1 MTDIKKILEDHAAW
15 IADNAQGKRAD
26 LSEAYLSEA
35 DLRGANLSEANL
47 SGANLSGA
55 NLSGANLG
63 GANLSEADLCGANLS
78 EADLC
83 GADLSEAYLRGA
95 YLSGANLR
103 RANLRGADLRGA
115 YLREADLRRANL
127 RGADLRGAYL
137 READLRR
144 ANLSG
149 ADLSGAIGLPE
160 VQKFAIDEAV
170 FAACS
175 APNSLEMGS
184 WHTCDTMHCRAGW
197 AVVLHPQGRELEE
210 KYGTCAAGAL
220 IYNACSGYV
229 PDFYASNK
237 DAMKDIVERAIK

>member
-26 LSEAYLSEA
+26 LSEAYL
-35 DLRGANLSEANL
+35 RGANLSEADLSGADLSEADLSEAYL

-55 NLSGANLG
+55 D
-63 GANLSEADLCGANLS
+63 LSEAD
-78 EADLC
+78 
-83 GADLSEAYLRGA
+83 LRGA

-103 RANLRGADLRGA
+103 RANLRGANLS
-115 YLREADLRRANL
+115 EADL
-127 RGADLRGAYL
+127 RGADLRGANL
-137 READLRR
+137 SEADLRGAYLR
-144 ANLSG
+144 GANLRGAKLSG

-184 WHTCDTMHCRAGW
+184 WHTCDTTHCRAGW